1 MYARV
6 FLVLGCLITILQ
18 VSHQAADPRLKQ
30 CSKKLV
36 EHIEKLD
43 FRQPPKCLDKGK
55 LANVIE
61 AVGIFK
67 TFYDRLPLK
76 CKTKAVLKNGKM
88 CVEVLGK
95 KLQERSDEMKGVII
109 NAIMNMFGAS
119 RGCIVMAREKLNTL
133 DQWVLE
139 GCPDK

>member
-67 TFYDRLPLK
+67 NFYDSLPRK
-76 CKTKAVLKNGKM
+76 CKSTVFMQNVKM
-88 CVEVLGK
+88 CAEVFIK
-95 KLQERSDEMKGVII
+95 KLQERSEELKSSII
-109 NAIMNMFGAS
+109 QAIISIFGAS
-119 RGCIVMAREKLNTL
+119 RGCIVMASEKLNTL
-133 DQWVLE
+133 DKWVLE